1 MLNPDA
7 QGDDLEVE
15 LLGGDGLGYQSGT
28 LMNRTGTFIK
38 EMQESSLAPPTLW
51 VYSEQTP
58 YVNQEA
64 DTHSPDT

>member
-28 LMNRTGTFIK
+28 LMNGTGTFIK
-38 EMQESSLAPPTLW
+38 EMQESSLAPPTL
-51 VYSEQTP
+51 
-58 YVNQEA
+58 
-64 DTHSPDT
+64 